1 MRESLFINLKMKNR
15 LKREYKWGV
24 ENENLKLDKKKQ
36 RYVRINE
43 YKWWKGLYR
52 NERKMGQD

>member
-24 ENENLKLDKKKQ
+24 ENENLKLDKKN
-36 RYVRINE
+36 R
-43 YKWWKGLYR
+43 GT
-52 NERKMGQD
+52 